1 MLFFFLFLLCFL
13 HISSEDYSV
22 QVDGT
27 ISVSRF
33 IVLSENTISGQAN
46 GIDTSGTTTYLLG
59 SIEVN
64 LQNTNSSGGTAY
76 LSNIEF
82 DSTHSLF
89 RVVGLN
95 GTMQQLKITIESDT
109 NITTGALQTTPI
121 NPENAAPFRET
132 SAASDNERI
141 VLTFYAQD
149 NAHNTSGAKF
159 YGSFLFYWTD
169 E

>member
-13 HISSEDYSV
+13 NISSEDYSV

-33 IVLSENTISGQAN
+33 IVLSENTLSGQAN
-46 GIDTSGTTTYLLG
+46 GIDSSGDTTYLLG

-64 LQNTNSSGGTAY
+64 LQNTSGSGGNAY

-82 DSTHSLF
+82 DSANTLF

-95 GTMQQLKITIESDT
+95 GAMQQLKIKIESDT
-109 NITTGALQTTPI
+109 NITTGAAETTNISPAD
-121 NPENAAPFRET
+121 PALFRDT
-132 SAASDNERI
+132 SSASDNERI
-141 VLTFYAQD
+141 ILTFYAQD

-159 YGSFLFYWTD
+159 YGNFLFYWTD
-169 E
+169 